1 MLYINMA
8 GMRTCHNKIKGP
20 YSGGV
25 KPKRKEPENVQVR
38 QAELDSDEC
47 QSFISIRHLVVE
59 YTSLLYFPADVR
71 E

>member
-1 MLYINMA
+1 MTPLGEKILIDYINMA

-20 YSGGV
+20 YSGNV

-47 QSFISIRHLVVE
+47 
-59 YTSLLYFPADVR
+59 
-71 E
+71 